1 MIEYKFEG
9 YEMFQNMIDS
19 IQDDVVRY
27 IFRVNVVQPQ
37 QEQKR
42 QVTKNR
48 YAEEGPKNRCAGK
61 QVGRNDPCPCGSGKS
76 IRSARP
82 CGGSSINTGKVSHV
96 LGTERSLEPWPGGLK
111 I

>member
-42 QVTKNR
+42 QVTEPLR
-48 YAEEGPKNRCAGK
+48 GGRAEKPVRRENK
-61 QVGRNDPCPCGSGKS
+61 VG
-76 IRSARP
+76 A
-82 CGGSSINTGKVSHV
+82 TT
-96 LGTERSLEPWPGGLK
+96 LSLRQRQEV
-111 I
+111 